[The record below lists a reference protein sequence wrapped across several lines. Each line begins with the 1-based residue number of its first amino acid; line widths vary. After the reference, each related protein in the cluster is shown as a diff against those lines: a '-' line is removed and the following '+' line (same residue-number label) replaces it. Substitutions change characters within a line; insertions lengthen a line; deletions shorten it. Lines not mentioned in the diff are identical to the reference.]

1 MADKMSMSLDD
12 IIKLNKKGGSG
23 RSGGSSRTGG
33 SSGRA
38 GGSSRPMRNR
48 QNNFN
53 RERNN
58 RSTPYTR
65 PRELPD
71 KWQHD
76 MFEEHTGGRR
86 GQSPGA
92 ERSVESSSG
101 KLLVSNLDFGV
112 SDSDI
117 KELFAEF
124 GTLQKASVHYDRSG
138 RSKGTADVHFE
149 TKAEA
154 LKAMKHYNGVP
165 LDVQTEVLTAAGLGR
180 PRLNGMNGV
189 KVATGEKGGKVAAGE
204 VSGVGEEEVETD
216 PNFLQRSWMPSWMLI
231 MPKWTPVRRKDAAPV
246 FFFFLVDRICWTLLH
261 VLFLS
266 HFFYREDHYILFLI
280 FLSIF
285 VAMFSGATFVLRIYF
300 LG

>member
-1 MADKMSMSLDD
+1 MADKMNMSLDD

-23 RSGGSSRTGG
+23 RGGGSSRSGG

-38 GGSSRPMRNR
+38 GGSSRPPRSR

-58 RSTPYTR
+58 RTTPYTR

-76 MFEEHTGGRR
+76 MFEEHAGGHR
-86 GQSPGA
+86 GQSAGA
-92 ERSVESSSG
+92 ERSVESSG

-112 SDSDI
+112 SDSDVR
-117 KELFAEF
+117 ELFVEF

-149 TKAEA
+149 NKADA

-165 LDVQTEVLTAAGLGR
+165 LDGR
-180 PRLNGMNGV
+180 PMKIQQVTSEVDTQSRQSMQSSNRGFDRSRLGQP
-189 KVATGEKGGKVAAGE
+189 TFERSDRSDRRQGGG
-204 VSGVGEEEVETD
+204 SGGFRGGRGRGRGSGNRPQLSAEE
-216 PNFLQRSWMPSWMLI
+216 L
-231 MPKWTPVRRKDAAPV
+231 DAQLDAYNAKM
-246 FFFFLVDRICWTLLH
+246 DT
-261 VLFLS
+261 S
-266 HFFYREDHYILFLI
+266 
-280 FLSIF
+280 
-285 VAMFSGATFVLRIYF
+285 
-300 LG
+300 